1 MLSFLR
7 SCRVLANL
15 QRCNQLNRTKPYSVA
30 EHSYFCAVLALVL
43 CDYENHIN
51 SGRKEPESDLD
62 TEKVIVRSLLHDT
75 PEILTGDIL
84 YPVKY
89 FNERVRV
96 NLEKMELE
104 LVDHSLFKD
113 LEEAVVEDYKEHVIC
128 AKDKTPEGRMMTA
141 IDKIEIML
149 FALEEFEMGN
159 RAFTHIM
166 DTAMEILER
175 NDYFGFQSVRELVGE
190 VKDTLYF
197 VTPKEPKSSSS
208 NDKTGG

>member
-1 MLSFLR
+1 MLVFLR

-30 EHSYFCAVLALVL
+30 EHSYFCAILALVL

-51 SGRKEPESDLD
+51 QEKKLD
-62 TEKVIVRSLLHDT
+62 TVKVIIRSLLHDA

-89 FNERVRV
+89 FNERVRA
-96 NLEKMELE
+96 NLEKMELD
-104 LVDHSLFKD
+104 LVDNSLFKG
-113 LEEAVVEDYKEHVIC
+113 LNEAVTENYKEHVIC
-128 AKDKTPEGRMMTA
+128 AKDRTPEGRMMTA

-166 DTAMEILER
+166 DTAMEILEN
-175 NDYFGFQSVRELVGE
+175 NDCFGFQSVRELLDE
-190 VKDTLYF
+190 VKAALRT
-197 VTPKEPKSSSS
+197 VTSMEPRSS
-208 NDKTGG
+208 NNNTNRIGGL